1 VSEYRLYDVFAEV
14 YDEHWAQGYLA
25 DAREGLERF
34 FVPRIPAGGRVLDVC
49 CGSGR
54 MARWFADRGFEIAG
68 VDGSP
73 AMIELARKNAP
84 SGDFHVADVRD
95 FRLAPPAHAA
105 LSTFD
110 SVNHLETIA
119 EVARMFSN
127 VGRSLVQDGWFCFDV
142 NTDAGFRANDGE
154 EYVSVEDDRAVFVE
168 SRYEPEFQIGKSRIT
183 IFRPSG
189 GDWKR
194 FDSTIPE
201 YCHPTADLLEALEAA
216 GFEGPTILKAD
227 EDWKMPLGEGRLFV
241 LAQKA

>member
-95 FRLAPPAHAA
+95 FRLAPPAHGGA
-105 LSTFD
+105 
-110 SVNHLETIA
+110 V
-119 EVARMFSN
+119 
-127 VGRSLVQDGWFCFDV
+127 DV
-142 NTDAGFRANDGE
+142 
-154 EYVSVEDDRAVFVE
+154 
-168 SRYEPEFQIGKSRIT
+168 
-183 IFRPSG
+183 
-189 GDWKR
+189 
-194 FDSTIPE
+194 
-201 YCHPTADLLEALEAA
+201 
-216 GFEGPTILKAD
+216 
-227 EDWKMPLGEGRLFV
+227 
-241 LAQKA
+241 